1 MDVFCVAAM
10 EIAEELNIKLVI
22 NCPLTLESMMRLG
35 LPNISNS
42 FGFLGWTIVKP
53 NLFTLFIHSRSPL
66 MKKIGNCLTRHL
78 VLIHSFTGLDSPVLL
93 PPNVKMIGL
102 PADESAHKEFPTEL
116 QAWYKSVR
124 EKDLKI
130 IYVTFGSVLTAT
142 QEFVDHLYYGLKKT
156 GLAVLWSVKDLT
168 IPE

>member
-1 MDVFCVAAM
+1 M

-22 NCPLTLESMMRLG
+22 NSPLTLASTMRLG

-53 NLFTLFIHSRSPL
+53 DLFTLFLHSNSPL
-66 MKKIGNCLTRHL
+66 MKKIAGYFTRHL
-78 VLIHSFTGLDSPVLL
+78 VLVHSFTGLDSPALI

-102 PADESAHKEFPTEL
+102 PADETAHKEFPTEL
-116 QAWYKSVR
+116 QAWYKAVR
-124 EKDLKI
+124 EKDLRI

-142 QEFVDHLYYGLKKT
+142 HEFVDHLYYGLKKT
-156 GLAVLWSVKDLT
+156 GMAVLWSLKELT